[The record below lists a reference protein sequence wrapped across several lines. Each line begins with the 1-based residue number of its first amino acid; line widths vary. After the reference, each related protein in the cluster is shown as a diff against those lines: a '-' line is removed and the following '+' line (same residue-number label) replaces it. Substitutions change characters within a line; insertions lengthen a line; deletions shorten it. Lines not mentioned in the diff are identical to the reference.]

1 MEGQMSL
8 CTEEKDEHS
17 EFVSKIIVLVGAGLV
32 LLLLSVMA
40 FAAGEPT
47 GHAKA
52 IWNPLHFKPAIEQ
65 ADDKECLVCHAEVL
79 KPSVRALSPAGV
91 RADQSLAWYQT
102 LDVYSGNQDTFH
114 RRHLV
119 GELAKKYMN
128 LRCNTCHQGHDP
140 RDEAP
145 GTSKTAQTDGYT
157 LRKQVDP
164 KTCLMCHGQFNYEV
178 MGLPGPW
185 AQHGE
190 TFGNNCLM
198 CHEGI
203 RTSRHNVNFLK
214 PKSIEAAGRES
225 ADHCYGCHG
234 GRAWY
239 RIPFPYPRHAWDGM
253 EKDVPDWAK
262 NRPTKS
268 EPRFLLDEWI
278 APLAEPAP
286 ANVAPEPTANTPAAA
301 SPATH
306 APVVKTSSKAKAKLN
321 SRSRPAVARKASKSS
336 FVRSQ
341 TYKGSHYVSQI

>member
-1 MEGQMSL
+1 MSL
-8 CTEEKDEHS
+8 CTEENDEHS

-32 LLLLSVMA
+32 LLLLSVVA

-52 IWNPLHFKPAIEQ
+52 TWNPLHFKPAIEQ
-65 ADDKECLVCHAEVL
+65 AEDKECLVCHAEVL

-102 LDVYSGNQDTFH
+102 LDIYSGNQDTFH

-145 GTSKTAQTDGYT
+145 GTSKTAQADGYT

-185 AQHGE
+185 AEHGE

-214 PKSIEAAGRES
+214 PKAIEAAGRES

-253 EKDVPDWAK
+253 DKDVPDWAK
-262 NRPTKS
+262 NRPSSS
-268 EPRFLLDEWI
+268 EPRFLLDVWI

-286 ANVAPEPTANTPAAA
+286 ANVAPAPAA
-301 SPATH
+301 T
-306 APVVKTSSKAKAKLN
+306 APTVKTSSKAKSKLKPQ
-321 SRSRPAVARKASKSS
+321 SRPAVARKASKSS
-336 FVRSQ
+336 YVRIQ
-341 TYKGSHYVSQI
+341 TYKGNHYVRPI

>member
-1 MEGQMSL
+1 MSQ
-8 CTEEKDEHS
+8 CNENEPKS
-17 EFVSKIIVLVGAGLV
+17 EYIGKIILWVGVGLSLMLVA
-32 LLLLSVMA
+32 VMA

-47 GHAKA
+47 GHAA
-52 IWNPLHFKPAIEQ
+52 ARWNLLHFKPAIEQ

-79 KPSVRALSPAGV
+79 KPSVRAQSPAGV
-91 RADQSLAWYQT
+91 RADKSLAWYQT
-102 LDVYSGNQDTFH
+102 LDVYSSNQDTFH

-119 GELAKKYMN
+119 GELAKKLMN
-128 LRCNTCHQGHDP
+128 LRCNTCHQGHDS

-145 GTSKTAQTDGYT
+145 GTSATTQATGYT

-214 PKSIEAAGRES
+214 ARAIEAAGRES
-225 ADHCYGCHG
+225 ADSCYGCHG

-253 EKDVPDWAK
+253 DKDIPEWAK
-262 NRPTKS
+262 NRPTAS
-268 EPRFLLDEWI
+268 DPRFLLDEWL
-278 APLAEPAP
+278 APAAAPAAANPTPPEPA
-286 ANVAPEPTANTPAAA
+286 VA
-301 SPATH
+301 SPATP
-306 APVVKTSSKAKAKLN
+306 APAAKTSSKAKAK
-321 SRSRPAVARKASKSS
+321 SPPAFARKACKSS
-336 FVRSQ
+336 YVRIP
-341 TYKGSHYVSQI
+341 TYKGSQHVSQI

>member
-1 MEGQMSL
+1 MLQCIEND
-8 CTEEKDEHS
+8 EKS
-17 EFVSKIIVLVGAGLV
+17 ERAGKVIVWIGAGLALMLVAV
-32 LLLLSVMA
+32 LA

-47 GHAKA
+47 GHAA
-52 IWNPLHFKPAIEQ
+52 ARWDPLHFKPAIEQ

-79 KPSVRALSPAGV
+79 KPSVRAQSPAGV
-91 RADQSLAWYQT
+91 RADQAIAWYQT
-102 LDVYSGNQDTFH
+102 LDVYSGDQDTFH

-119 GELAKKYMN
+119 GELAKKLMN

-253 EKDVPDWAK
+253 DKDVPDWAK

-301 SPATH
+301 STATH
-306 APVVKTSSKAKAKLN
+306 ALAVKTSSKAKAKLN
-321 SRSRPAVARKASKSS
+321 SRSRPAAARKASKSS
-336 FVRSQ
+336 YVRIQ
-341 TYKGSHYVSQI
+341 TYKGSHHVSQI

>member
-1 MEGQMSL
+1 MSQ
-8 CTEEKDEHS
+8 CNENDEHT
-17 EFVSKIIVLVGAGLV
+17 ERAGKIILWVGVGLSLMLLTVL
-32 LLLLSVMA
+32 A

-47 GHAKA
+47 GHAA
-52 IWNPLHFKPAIEQ
+52 ARWNPLHFKPAIEQ

-79 KPSVRALSPAGV
+79 KPSLRTLSPAGV
-91 RADQSLAWYQT
+91 RADTAIAWYQT

-119 GELAKKYMN
+119 GESAKKLMN

-145 GTSKTAQTDGYT
+145 GTSATTQTTGYT

-185 AQHGE
+185 AEHGE

-203 RTSRHNVNFLK
+203 RTARHNVNFLK
-214 PKSIEAAGRES
+214 PQAIEAAGRES
-225 ADHCYGCHG
+225 ADNCYGCHG

-239 RIPFPYPRHAWDGM
+239 RIPFPYPRHAWDRM
-253 EKDVPDWAK
+253 DKDVPDWAK
-262 NRPTKS
+262 NRPSSS
-268 EPRFLLDEWI
+268 EPRFLLDVWI
-278 APLAEPAP
+278 PPLVVPAALTPTSSVIPATSAP
-286 ANVAPEPTANTPAAA
+286 AA
-301 SPATH
+301 
-306 APVVKTSSKAKAKLN
+306 KTSSRKAKPK
-321 SRSRPAVARKASKSS
+321 SRPAVARKPSKSS
-336 FVRSQ
+336 YVRIQ
-341 TYKGSHYVSQI
+341 TYKGNHYVRPI

>member
-1 MEGQMSL
+1 MSQ
-8 CTEEKDEHS
+8 CNENDEHT
-17 EFVSKIIVLVGAGLV
+17 ERAGKIILWVGVGLSLMLLTVL
-32 LLLLSVMA
+32 A

-47 GHAKA
+47 GHAA
-52 IWNPLHFKPAIEQ
+52 ARWNPLHFKPAIEQ

-79 KPSVRALSPAGV
+79 KPSLRTLSPAGV
-91 RADQSLAWYQT
+91 RADTAIAWYQT

-119 GELAKKYMN
+119 GESAKKLMN

-145 GTSKTAQTDGYT
+145 GTSATTQTTGYT

-185 AQHGE
+185 AEHGE

-203 RTSRHNVNFLK
+203 RTARHNVNFLK
-214 PKSIEAAGRES
+214 PQAIEAAGRES
-225 ADHCYGCHG
+225 ADNCYGCHG

-253 EKDVPDWAK
+253 DKDVPDWAK
-262 NRPTKS
+262 NRPTAS
-268 EPRFLLDEWI
+268 QPRFLLDVWI
-278 APLAEPAP
+278 PPVVEPA
-286 ANVAPEPTANTPAAA
+286 TAMPAASA
-301 SPATH
+301 PPATS
-306 APVVKTSSKAKAKLN
+306 APAAKTSSRKAKPK
-321 SRSRPAVARKASKSS
+321 SRPAVARKACKSS
-336 FVRSQ
+336 YVRTQ

>member
-1 MEGQMSL
+1 MSL

-79 KPSVRALSPAGV
+79 KPSVRAQSPAGV

-102 LDVYSGNQDTFH
+102 LEVYSGDQDTFH

-119 GELAKKYMN
+119 GELAKKLMN

-214 PKSIEAAGRES
+214 PKAIEAAGRES

-306 APVVKTSSKAKAKLN
+306 APAVKTSSKAKAKLN